1 MQQQQQQSRH
11 VVQLFNLLNL
21 AGPTVASEATALS
34 WKPLQICLAQLGVT
48 AVLFGNSLGVSGLL
62 C

>member
-34 WKPLQICLAQLGVT
+34 WKPLQICLLGVT